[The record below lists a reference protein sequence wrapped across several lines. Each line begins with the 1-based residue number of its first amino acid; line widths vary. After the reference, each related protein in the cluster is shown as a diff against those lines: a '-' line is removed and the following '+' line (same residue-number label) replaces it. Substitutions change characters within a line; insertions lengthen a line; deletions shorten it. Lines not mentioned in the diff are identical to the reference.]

1 MKITNVET
9 VGLAYPT
16 KKPFYNALGRSA
28 QRACLLVRIYTD
40 EGIVG
45 VGEAAPYGGPLIST
59 ETVIRRELAPKL
71 IGLDPMDVE
80 YIWHR
85 LFFEGY
91 QHSRNGI
98 FVCALSGVDM
108 ALWDIMGT
116 ALKQPIYKLLG
127 GYRSRV
133 KVYASGGFYGQGKSR
148 EELAAELKSYVQQ
161 GFDAVKMKVGRTFT
175 PLTPRELSDG
185 AEECALTFAEDLERV
200 RVAREAV
207 GDRIALMVD
216 ANAAWTYPDALQAGR
231 VFDELNVYLF
241 EEPLRTDD
249 YEGSAQLASHL
260 RTRVAGYETE
270 CLLTNFTRLIEGRCV
285 DLVQPDIS
293 WAGGFTECRKIAA
306 VAEAHCMEVA
316 PHAFSSGILLAA
328 SLQFSAGLSNGAMV
342 EFDMTENGLRTGLLK
357 EPFIP
362 KEGYIELDEKK
373 YGLGIELNENVIE
386 QYRVGK

>member
-59 ETVIRRELAPKL
+59 ETVIRRELVPKL

-108 ALWDIMGT
+108 ALWDIMGK

-161 GFDAVKMKVGRTFT
+161 GFDAVKMKLCRTIT
-175 PLTPRELSDG
+175 SPTPRELSDG
-185 AEECALTFAEDLERV
+185 A
-200 RVAREAV
+200 
-207 GDRIALMVD
+207 
-216 ANAAWTYPDALQAGR
+216 
-231 VFDELNVYLF
+231 
-241 EEPLRTDD
+241 
-249 YEGSAQLASHL
+249 
-260 RTRVAGYETE
+260 
-270 CLLTNFTRLIEGRCV
+270 
-285 DLVQPDIS
+285 
-293 WAGGFTECRKIAA
+293 
-306 VAEAHCMEVA
+306 
-316 PHAFSSGILLAA
+316 
-328 SLQFSAGLSNGAMV
+328 
-342 EFDMTENGLRTGLLK
+342 
-357 EPFIP
+357 
-362 KEGYIELDEKK
+362 
-373 YGLGIELNENVIE
+373 
-386 QYRVGK
+386 

>member
-108 ALWDIMGT
+108 ALWDIMGK

>member
-80 YIWHR
+80 SIWHR

-108 ALWDIMGT
+108 ALWDIMGK

-127 GYRSRV
+127 GFRSRV

>member
-108 ALWDIMGT
+108 ALWDIMGK

-362 KEGYIELDEKK
+362 KEGYIEMEEKK

>member
-1 MKITNVET
+1 MKITNVEA

-108 ALWDIMGT
+108 ALWDIMGK

>member
-108 ALWDIMGT
+108 ALWDIMGK

-357 EPFIP
+357 EPFMP

>member
-108 ALWDIMGT
+108 ALWDIMGK

-249 YEGSAQLASHL
+249 YEGSAHLASHL